1 MTEIFREWLKNNN
14 FYKNLSH
21 THTHIQKK
29 KTQTFYFQKSNN
41 KIPQLPKLSA
51 SYQDP
56 CLAKEVFN
64 SFIIVNALVL

>member
-1 MTEIFREWLKNNN
+1 MTLKTT
-14 FYKNLSH
+14 YKSVSLSL
-21 THTHIQKK
+21 THTHIQTKK
-29 KTQTFYFQKSNN
+29 TTQTFYFQRANN

-56 CLAKEVFN
+56 CLAQEAFN